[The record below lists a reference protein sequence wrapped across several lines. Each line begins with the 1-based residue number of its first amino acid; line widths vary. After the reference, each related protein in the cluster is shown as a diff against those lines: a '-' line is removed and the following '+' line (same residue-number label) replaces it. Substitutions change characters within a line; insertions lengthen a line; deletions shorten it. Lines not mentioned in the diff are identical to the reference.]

1 MQPGTTQPQAAEIRS
16 GIGPVIGEHHGA
28 VRYAAAILLVLVVGG
43 IRYALVPVM
52 GTHAPLLP
60 LLVAVLVAVWLGGRD
75 AGLLATILAALSA
88 TFLFTAWPQGMNHVG
103 WGGHLTLFTIAGLA
117 ISVGGHRVQILYRSQ
132 RDALIAAQGA
142 ERQAIQIEI
151 ERKQALEKL
160 EDTQRRLSLALRAGR
175 AGTFEWDIAAGIEDW
190 SPELLA
196 LHGYSPETFDGSH
209 AAWLERIFPEDR
221 EAIAFTVEEAL
232 VKGSV
237 ATEFRI
243 RRQDTGEIR
252 WMHGRGEVLYDEAGR
267 PRRMLGIN
275 ADITERKLAQEAL
288 RESAQ
293 QLRLLTDHLPA
304 LISYIDR
311 DGCFRF
317 ANAAYA
323 QWFDSGQRSIVGSNI
338 REWLGEEMWHY
349 REPYFQR
356 VLAGEFVQFE
366 APTMHRTL
374 GLRDCSIVY
383 VPDVRADGYVAGFYV
398 MVHDITEQKRG
409 ERAHREQERRL
420 QLIFDS
426 SSDSLCLMAVEES
439 RFRVLSANA
448 TFVAAAGLA
457 REQIEAKLISD
468 LLPPE
473 KHVRILSK
481 LEHAVLSRRPVVF
494 YESAP
499 LTTGLR
505 YGEVTVTPI
514 CAPDGAVSHVLA
526 AVKDVTEKKKAD
538 EALFDA
544 NRRKDE
550 FLAMLAHELR
560 NPLAAIRNVSH
571 ILGTESLDPLA
582 ILRSSELL
590 QRQATQLARL
600 VDDLL
605 DVARITRGAIELQRQ
620 PKRLDEVLDAAL
632 ETAQPF
638 CAVKRQ
644 TINVQR
650 SFMPLWITG
659 DAARLTQVFSNLLG
673 NAAKYSPD
681 CAHIELKV
689 ERELNFAVVR
699 VRDEGIGIDSQVLPH
714 IFDLFFQADQSL
726 DRAQGGLGVGLTIVR
741 AIVDMH
747 AGQVEA
753 RSDGPGKG
761 SEFVVR
767 LPLAD
772 ETEAESPLVPAARK
786 PQTVPR
792 RILIVEDN
800 ADAAQS
806 LAMLLEISGHSVQIA
821 RDGPMAL
828 TRLESFDAEIIF
840 LDIGLPGADG
850 YIVAQAIRDRF
861 PASTRRLYAV
871 TGYGREEDRTHA
883 LNAGFDGHLTKPV
896 DPAYLLS
903 LIDEEPAGSDPALV
917 RVS

>member
-1 MQPGTTQPQAAEIRS
+1 
-16 GIGPVIGEHHGA
+16 
-28 VRYAAAILLVLVVGG
+28 VL
-43 IRYALVPVM
+43 
-52 GTHAPLLP
+52 
-60 LLVAVLVAVWLGGRD
+60 
-75 AGLLATILAALSA
+75 
-88 TFLFTAWPQGMNHVG
+88 
-103 WGGHLTLFTIAGLA
+103 AGLA
-117 ISVGGHRVQILYRSQ
+117 ISVGGHRVQTLYRSQ

-142 ERQAIQIEI
+142 EGKAVQSEI
-151 ERKQALEKL
+151 ERQRALEKL

-175 AGTFEWDIAAGIEDW
+175 AGTFEWDIPAGIEDW

-196 LHGYSPETFDGSH
+196 LHGYAPGTFDGSH

-221 EAIAFTVEEAL
+221 EAIARTVDEAL

-237 ATEFRI
+237 AAEFRI

-267 PRRMLGIN
+267 PRRILGIN
-275 ADITERKLAQEAL
+275 ADITERKAAQEAL
-288 RESAQ
+288 RESTQ
-293 QLRLLTDHLPA
+293 RLELLIDHLPA

-311 DGCFRF
+311 DGCYRF

-323 QWFDSGQRSIVGSNI
+323 EWFDVGQRSVVGTNV
-338 REWLGEEMWHY
+338 REWLGQDMWHH

-356 VLAGEFVQFE
+356 VLAGKFVQFE

-374 GLRDCSIVY
+374 GMRECSVAY
-383 VPDVRADGYVAGFYV
+383 VPDVRADGHAAGFYV
-398 MVHDITEQKRG
+398 MVHDVTEQKRS
-409 ERAHREQERRL
+409 ERVHLERERTL

-426 SSDSLCLMAVEES
+426 SSDCLCLMAVEEK
-439 RFRVLSANA
+439 RFRVLSVNA
-448 TFVAAAGLA
+448 TFLAVSGLA
-457 REQIEAKLISD
+457 REQIEGQLISD
-468 LLPPE
+468 LLPTE
-473 KHVRILSK
+473 KHARILSR
-481 LEHAVLSRRPVVF
+481 LEQVIRDKRPVVF

-499 LTTGLR
+499 LTTGVR
-505 YGEVTVTPI
+505 HGELTVTPI
-514 CAPDGAVSHVLA
+514 STPDGAVSHVLA
-526 AVKDVTEKKKAD
+526 AVRDVTEKKKAE
-538 EALFDA
+538 EALFEA

-571 ILGTESLDPLA
+571 VLGTESLDAPA
-582 ILRSSELL
+582 IRRSSELL
-590 QRQATQLARL
+590 QRQAAQLARL

-605 DVARITRGAIELQRQ
+605 DVARITRGAIVLQRQ

-632 ETAQPF
+632 ETAHPL

-650 SFMPLWITG
+650 SSMPLWIKG

-681 CAHIELKV
+681 CSHIEVRV
-689 ERELNFAVVR
+689 ERELDFAVVR
-699 VRDEGIGIDSQVLPH
+699 IRDEGSGIDSQVLPH
-714 IFDLFFQADQSL
+714 VFDLFFQADQSL

-741 AIVDMH
+741 SIVEMH

-753 RSDGPGKG
+753 RSEGPGKG

-772 ETEAESPLVPAARK
+772 EMDAEGPLTPSARK
-786 PQTVPR
+786 RETVRR

-806 LAMLLEISGHSVQIA
+806 LAMLLEISGHAVQIA
-821 RDGPMAL
+821 RDGPTAL
-828 TRLESFDAEIIF
+828 TTLESFDAEIIF

-850 YIVAQAIRDRF
+850 YIVAQAIRERF

-871 TGYGREEDRTHA
+871 TGYGREEDRTLA

-896 DPAYLLS
+896 DPVHLLS
-903 LIDEEPAGSDPALV
+903 LLDEEPAGGPAPV
-917 RVS
+917 RAPT